1 MRILL
6 INNYHFKKGGA
17 EKAYFDTADILES
30 NGHEVA
36 FFSTKH
42 QSNIATPWQ
51 KYFVDNV
58 DYEKEDFSI
67 WQKIRVAQK
76 IIFNFQAK
84 KNLEKLIQ
92 DFRPDIAH
100 LHNTYHQLS
109 PSIIYA
115 LKKHK
120 IPMVLTLHD
129 YKIISPNYN
138 LFLDG
143 KIWEKRT
150 ALGCIKNRCVKNSYS
165 KSIVCF
171 LEKIIHDA
179 LGSYGKID
187 TFISPSNF
195 LIRKFE
201 EFGFK
206 GNIKYIPNP
215 IENVSDNLISKNDT
229 NANVLVYYGRLSKEK
244 GVSIAIQAMKFLD
257 KSEKL
262 QIIGDGPE
270 KNNLL
275 NFVKKLKLES
285 QIEFFGFKS
294 GEELQKILIEAKAI
308 IAPSIWYENMPYC
321 IAESL
326 ALGKIVI
333 ASNIG
338 GIPDLIFD
346 GKNGFLFKPNSC
358 EDLAEK
364 IRNLDKYDLNKIK
377 NEAKKSTAHFSV
389 ENYYNQIIKLF
400 SSLI

>member
-1 MRILL
+1 MKILL

-17 EKAYFDTADILES
+17 EKAYFDTAKILES

-42 QSNIATPWQ
+42 SLNVATPWE
-51 KYFVDNV
+51 KYFVDNI
-58 DYEKEDFSI
+58 DYEDKDFSI
-67 WQKIRVAQK
+67 WKKIKIAQK

-84 KNLEKLIQ
+84 KNLEKLIR
-92 DFRPDIAH
+92 DFKPDIAH
-100 LHNTYHQLS
+100 LHNIYHQLS

-115 LKKHK
+115 LKKHRV
-120 IPMVLTLHD
+120 PMVLTLHD

-138 LFLDG
+138 LFLNG
-143 KIWEKRT
+143 RIWEKRT
-150 ALGCIKNRCVKNSYS
+150 ALNCVKDRCVKNSYS

-171 LEKIIHDA
+171 LEKIIHNA
-179 LGSYGKID
+179 LGSYEKID

-206 GNIKYIPNP
+206 GDVKYIPNP
-215 IENVSDNLISKNDT
+215 IENVTDNLILKNNT
-229 NANVLVYYGRLSKEK
+229 NANALVYYGRLSKEK
-244 GVSIAIQAMKFLD
+244 GVGVAIKAMKFLD

-270 KNNLL
+270 KDNLL
-275 NFVKKLKLES
+275 VLAKKLKLES
-285 QIEFFGFKS
+285 QIEFLGFKS
-294 GEELQKILIEAKAI
+294 GEELQKILVEAKAI
-308 IAPSIWYENMPYC
+308 IIPSIWYENMPYC

-346 GKNGFLFKPNSC
+346 EKNGFLFKPNSC

-377 NEAKKSTAHFSV
+377 NEAKKSIAYFSN
-389 ENYYNQIIKLF
+389 ENYYNQIINLF